1 MCACVYFLYCINV
14 TSTLISE
21 VFLFGTANG
30 IYLLSYIN
38 ECCACCNIFAVLS
51 IIDIYLEWLNA
62 VEKHDRRRV
71 VMRHY
76 QKLSVLLTPTL
87 SAVE

>member
-1 MCACVYFLYCINV
+1 MCSVLRVCACACSYACVCVLRGCVCVSVRVLFTLRKP
-14 TSTLISE
+14 SLPLISE

-51 IIDIYLEWLNA
+51 IDIYLEWLNA
-62 VEKHDRRRV
+62 VEKRDR
-71 VMRHY
+71 
-76 QKLSVLLTPTL
+76 
-87 SAVE
+87 